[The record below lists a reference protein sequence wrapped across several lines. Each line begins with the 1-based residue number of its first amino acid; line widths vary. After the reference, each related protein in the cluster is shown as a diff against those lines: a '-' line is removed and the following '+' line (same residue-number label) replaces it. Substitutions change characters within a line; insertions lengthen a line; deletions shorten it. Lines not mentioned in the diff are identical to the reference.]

1 MSHDSAIPRRTFL
14 TRTAAL
20 GAASGAAL
28 LVPGLQNAAFG
39 ADIPLE
45 RLEATNFTPFVGKVF
60 RFRGLQHSTPLFNLT
75 LQSVTNLPKPPAG
88 VPNLRPK
95 PFSLVFRGATGK
107 KQQIHRVDNADFGS
121 FVVFVSP
128 VNAPSLGNYEVV
140 FA

>member
-1 MSHDSAIPRRTFL
+1 VSHDSAIPRRTFL

-20 GAASGAAL
+20 GAATGAAL
-28 LVPGLQNAAFG
+28 LAPGLQNAAYG
-39 ADIPLE
+39 ADTPLE
-45 RLEATNFTPFVGKVF
+45 RLESTNFMPFVGKLF
-60 RFRGLQHSTPLFNLT
+60 RFRGLQYSTLSFDLT
-75 LQSVTNLPKPPAG
+75 LQSVKNLPKPPAG

-107 KQQIHRVDNADFGS
+107 QQQIYRVENADFGS